1 MIAAL
6 QYALLA
12 ATLTATPAAAWH
24 EALLD
29 RVAAD
34 LRAGRPLVIEAH
46 VALCSNDIINCGGHG
61 LGDGDDLARNLYW
74 ATSGGFRGWFDRRGS
89 GWTRVLARREPG
101 AGGNGAGGLL
111 ETAAWR
117 RRLEPGPEWRRR
129 GVRRPFDVYV
139 VALAW
144 RGDAIDD
151 AIEAYVKDLYGES
164 PRPLTLDDGVTVEAG
179 GRAHLVGYVG
189 HNRWMDLDG
198 YDRAATER
206 LAAPSPSPRGTVV
219 MACRTAQWLGGV
231 LPSPTRVP
239 LLMTRDFVFAGAHGF
254 EGAASAFAAGADLP
268 AIRAAAARAYAAGES
283 KPLSRV
289 DGAFTNPSDRRWVAG
304 RAAARGP

>member
-1 MIAAL
+1 MIAMAA
-6 QYALLA
+6 YALLA
-12 ATLTATPAAAWH
+12 TALGATPAAAWH

-29 RVAAD
+29 HVAAD

-61 LGDGDDLARNLYW
+61 LGDGDDLRRNLYW
-74 ATSGGFRGWFDRRGS
+74 ATSGGFRGWFDRKGS
-89 GWTRVLARREPG
+89 GWAPVRVQAQAGG
-101 AGGNGAGGLL
+101 AGAAGVL

-117 RRLEPGPEWRRR
+117 RRVDPGPEWRRR
-129 GVRRPFDVYV
+129 GVSRPFDVYV

-144 RGDAIDD
+144 RGAAIDD
-151 AIEAYVKDLYGES
+151 AIKAYVADLYGEA
-164 PRPLTLDDGVTVEAG
+164 PRRLALDGGVSIEAG

-198 YDRAATER
+198 YDRATAEK

-254 EGAASAFAAGADLP
+254 EGAASAFAAGADLGT
-268 AIRAAAARAYAAGES
+268 IRAAAARAYAAGES

-289 DGAFTNPSDRRWVAG
+289 DGAFVNPSDRRWVAG
-304 RAAARGP
+304 RAAARAP